1 MGSSLKIHI
10 VHLCLIFFGMELS
23 AQVVYSD
30 TLSSSIEETRIQVL
44 DINKKKYRSQPQK
57 AFISSMVIPGLGQ
70 ILNKQIW
77 KSPIALGAIGGVGF
91 VFWQNQKNVSK
102 LKNAI
107 DLRFDGPPGSVDEFA
122 GIYSDSQLFSLE
134 NEYTR
139 LRDYSFLGLIGI
151 HMLQCID
158 AYAAGF
164 LVDFDISPDLNMAT
178 SYYPIPNAPL
188 GAKIILSWP

>member
-1 MGSSLKIHI
+1 
-10 VHLCLIFFGMELS
+10 MELS

-30 TLSSSIEETRIQVL
+30 TLSSSIVETRIQVL

-164 LVDFDISPDLNMAT
+164 LVDFDISPDLNIAT
-178 SYYPIPNAPL
+178 VSYTHLRAHET
-188 GAKIILSWP
+188 

>member
-1 MGSSLKIHI
+1 MR
-10 VHLCLIFFGMELS
+10 LCLIFFGMNLN
-23 AQVVYSD
+23 AQDVSSERLD
-30 TLSSSIEETRIQVL
+30 LSSAETQIKVRGL
-44 DINKKKYRSQPQK
+44 NSKKYLAQPQK
-57 AFISSMVIPGLGQ
+57 SFIASAFIPGLGQ

-91 VFWQNQKNVSK
+91 VFWQNQKTVGM
-102 LKNAI
+102 LKEAI
-107 DLRFDGPPGSVDEFA
+107 NQRFDNDPLTIDRYNAVFT
-122 GIYSDSQLFSLE
+122 DSQLFSLE

-164 LVDFDISPDLNMAT
+164 LVDFDISPDLNIAT
-178 SYYPIPNAPL
+178 SYYPTPNAPI

>member
-1 MGSSLKIHI
+1 LSGQDVSSQGL
-10 VHLCLIFFGMELS
+10 GLS
-23 AQVVYSD
+23 HGETQIKAQE
-30 TLSSSIEETRIQVL
+30 IN
-44 DINKKKYRSQPQK
+44 NKKYQSQPQK
-57 AFISSMVIPGLGQ
+57 ALIASAVIPGLGQ

-91 VFWQNQKNVSK
+91 VFWQNQMNVSK

-107 DLRFDGPPGSVDEFA
+107 NIRFNGGADEFA
-122 GIYSDSQLFSLE
+122 GIYTDSQLFSLE

-139 LRDYSFLGLIGI
+139 RRDYSFLGLIGI

-164 LVDFDISPDLNMAT
+164 LVDFDISPDLNIAT
-178 SYYPIPNAPL
+178 SYYPLPNAPL
-188 GAKIILSWP
+188 SAKIILSWP

>member
-1 MGSSLKIHI
+1 MRSLLKICFI
-10 VHLCLIFFGMELS
+10 HLNLVFFSINLS
-23 AQVVYSD
+23 GQDVSSEGLGLSNGEKQIKAQE
-30 TLSSSIEETRIQVL
+30 IN
-44 DINKKKYRSQPQK
+44 NKKYQSQPQK
-57 AFISSMVIPGLGQ
+57 ALIASAVIPGLGQ

-77 KSPIALGAIGGVGF
+77 KSPIAIGAIGGVGF
-91 VFWQNQKNVSK
+91 VFWQNQMNVSK

-107 DLRFDGPPGSVDEFA
+107 NIRFNGGTDEFA
-122 GIYSDSQLFSLE
+122 GIYTDSQLFSLE

-139 LRDYSFLGLIGI
+139 RRDYSFLGLIGI

-164 LVDFDISPDLNMAT
+164 LVDFDIGPDLNITT
-178 SYYPIPNAPL
+178 SYFPVPSAPL

>member
-1 MGSSLKIHI
+1 MRSLLKICFI
-10 VHLCLIFFGMELS
+10 HLNLVFLNITLS
-23 AQVVYSD
+23 AQDISSEGLD
-30 TLSSSIEETRIQVL
+30 LSNVETQIKIQG
-44 DINKKKYRSQPQK
+44 INSKKYRSQPQK
-57 AFISSMVIPGLGQ
+57 ALLASAVIPGLGQ

-91 VFWQNQKNVSK
+91 VFWQNQMNVSK

-107 DLRFDGPPGSVDEFA
+107 NIRFNGGADDFA
-122 GIYSDSQLFSLE
+122 GIYTDSQLFSLE

-139 LRDYSFLGLIGI
+139 RRDYSFLGLIGI

-164 LVDFDISPDLNMAT
+164 LVDFDISPDLNIAT
-178 SYYPIPNAPL
+178 SYCPAPNAPL
-188 GAKIILSWP
+188 GGKIILSWP